1 MDIAPAYL
9 DRIVSDVKL
18 ARPLKIAVDCGNGV
32 AGAFAPE
39 LYTRMGCTVVPLY
52 CDVDGTF
59 PNHHPDPSQPANL
72 RDLIARLGQGDCD
85 LGLAFDGDGDRLG
98 VVTREGH
105 VIYADRQLMLFAADL
120 LERQPG
126 ATVIYDVK
134 STRNLKPWIVQHGGV
149 PLLWKTGH
157 SLIKGKMKEIHAA
170 LAGEMSGHT
179 FFGERWYGFD
189 DGLYAGARLLEI
201 LSRHANPS
209 AVLDGLPDALST
221 PELNVQCAEG
231 EAHALIDRMA
241 ATETFPGSS
250 EVIRVDGLRVEYADG
265 FGLARASNTTPV
277 IVLRF
282 EADNAARPRAHPER
296 FPRRPRPRQARR
308 RAPLLTMADAITL
321 ADIEAARARIAGGIY
336 VSPCVESIPLSQLT
350 GAHVFCKLDYLQ
362 RTGSFKERGA
372 RNALLLLNDE
382 QRKRGVIAASA
393 GNHAQGIAYHG
404 SLLGIP
410 VTVVMPKFAALIK
423 VTNCRH
429 LGANVVLH
437 GADLG
442 EARARAEEIARGQ
455 GLTFIHPFDNA
466 NVMAGQGT
474 MALEILEQTPDVE
487 AIVVPV
493 GGGGLLAGIG
503 TVFKA
508 LRPQARVVGVEPE
521 HAACL
526 TAARAAGHPVP
537 VTLSP
542 TLADGLAVPLLGKLP
557 FAVLERVVDQVVTV
571 DEAHI
576 ALAIL
581 RLIELEKS
589 VVEGGGAAPLAAF
602 LSGKLDNL
610 KGKRVVLTLCGGNID
625 LTMLGRVMEVGLV
638 ADGRLSRFT
647 VSISDRPGGL
657 ARLAEL
663 IASTGASIQEIL
675 HDRAFSGPDL
685 TAVRVVCVVET
696 TGHAHVRELH
706 AALAA
711 AGMQVTDQ

>member
-1 MDIAPAYL
+1 
-9 DRIVSDVKL
+9 
-18 ARPLKIAVDCGNGV
+18 
-32 AGAFAPE
+32 
-39 LYTRMGCTVVPLY
+39 MG
-52 CDVDGTF
+52 
-59 PNHHPDPSQPANL
+59 
-72 RDLIARLGQGDCD
+72 
-85 LGLAFDGDGDRLG
+85 
-98 VVTREGH
+98 
-105 VIYADRQLMLFAADL
+105 
-120 LERQPG
+120 
-126 ATVIYDVK
+126 
-134 STRNLKPWIVQHGGV
+134 
-149 PLLWKTGH
+149 
-157 SLIKGKMKEIHAA
+157 
-170 LAGEMSGHT
+170 
-179 FFGERWYGFD
+179 
-189 DGLYAGARLLEI
+189 
-201 LSRHANPS
+201 
-209 AVLDGLPDALST
+209 
-221 PELNVQCAEG
+221 
-231 EAHALIDRMA
+231 
-241 ATETFPGSS
+241 
-250 EVIRVDGLRVEYADG
+250 
-265 FGLARASNTTPV
+265 
-277 IVLRF
+277 
-282 EADNAARPRAHPER
+282 
-296 FPRRPRPRQARR
+296 
-308 RAPLLTMADAITL
+308 DAITL
-321 ADIEAARARIAGGIY
+321 ADIEAARTRIAGGIY

-372 RNALLLLNDE
+372 RNALLLLNDQ

-442 EARARAEEIARGQ
+442 EARARAEEIAREQ

-466 NVMAGQGT
+466 DVMAGQGT

-537 VTLSP
+537 VKLSP

>member
-1 MDIAPAYL
+1 MP
-9 DRIVSDVKL
+9 
-18 ARPLKIAVDCGNGV
+18 
-32 AGAFAPE
+32 
-39 LYTRMGCTVVPLY
+39 
-52 CDVDGTF
+52 
-59 PNHHPDPSQPANL
+59 
-72 RDLIARLGQGDCD
+72 
-85 LGLAFDGDGDRLG
+85 
-98 VVTREGH
+98 
-105 VIYADRQLMLFAADL
+105 
-120 LERQPG
+120 
-126 ATVIYDVK
+126 
-134 STRNLKPWIVQHGGV
+134 
-149 PLLWKTGH
+149 
-157 SLIKGKMKEIHAA
+157 
-170 LAGEMSGHT
+170 
-179 FFGERWYGFD
+179 
-189 DGLYAGARLLEI
+189 
-201 LSRHANPS
+201 
-209 AVLDGLPDALST
+209 
-221 PELNVQCAEG
+221 
-231 EAHALIDRMA
+231 
-241 ATETFPGSS
+241 
-250 EVIRVDGLRVEYADG
+250 
-265 FGLARASNTTPV
+265 
-277 IVLRF
+277 
-282 EADNAARPRAHPER
+282 
-296 FPRRPRPRQARR
+296 
-308 RAPLLTMADAITL
+308 APLSL
-321 ADIEAARARIAGGIY
+321 ADIEAARERIAGGIY

-372 RNALLLLNDE
+372 RNALLLLTDE

-393 GNHAQGIAYHG
+393 GNHAQGVAYHG

-410 VTVVMPKFAALIK
+410 VTVVMPIFAALIK
-423 VTNCRH
+423 VTNCRQ

-442 EARARAEEIARGQ
+442 EARVRAEEIARSE

-508 LRPQARVVGVEPE
+508 LRPQVHVVGVEPE

-526 TAARAAGHPVP
+526 TAARAAGHPVT
-537 VTLSP
+537 VALSP

-571 DEAHI
+571 AEAHI

-602 LSGKLDNL
+602 LAGKLDDL
-610 KGKRVVLTLCGGNID
+610 KGKKVVLTLCGGNID
-625 LTMLGRVMEVGLV
+625 LTMLGRVIEVGLV
-638 ADGRLSRFT
+638 ADGRVSRFT

-663 IASTGASIQEIL
+663 IASTGASIQEIV

-685 TAVRVVCVVET
+685 SAVRVICVVET

-711 AGMQVTDQ
+711 AGMHVTDQ